1 MGLALEW
8 KPASY
13 QQSSAVKNEKLGLLR
28 WTAGESTVCF
38 GELARKSPQTC
49 PHSHTHPCQGWK
61 LPSQKVKEKNCQ
73 ICTLSHTDS
82 TQGLA
87 PPPPSW
93 LVGTPSSHTTRL
105 MSMTAIRALLILEDH
120 RWIFHCRLPRDHKC
134 NCGQVLHLI
143 YSQLFPLPLN
153 YVGLKAT
160 FILFR
165 YKSGSRWSELLHRDW
180 KPGPR

>member
-13 QQSSAVKNEKLGLLR
+13 QQSSAVKKEKLGLLR
-28 WTAGESTVCF
+28 WRAGESTVCF
-38 GELARKSPQTC
+38 GEIARKSPQTC

-87 PPPPSW
+87 PPPFLIGRNPK
-93 LVGTPSSHTTRL
+93 LSHYQ
-105 MSMTAIRALLILEDH
+105 AHEYD
-120 RWIFHCRLPRDHKC
+120 CHK
-134 NCGQVLHLI
+134 GFADTGGPQVD
-143 YSQLFPLPLN
+143 FPLPSSQRSQVQLWP
-153 YVGLKAT
+153 GLASYLQSAVPIT
-160 FILFR
+160 PQLC
-165 YKSGSRWSELLHRDW
+165 WS
-180 KPGPR
+180 